1 MNVNIKLSLTDRE
14 RNLLKRK
21 MVGKDVKALA
31 TRADVNQMVNGFMQS
46 MLEDV
51 EAERANG
58 VGIPR
63 SMQPSGSIQQFDQ
76 SKVPEQYRDK
86 PLAWQ
91 MGWYRGRYV
100 NKPFRV

>member
-1 MNVNIKLSLTDRE
+1 MNVNIKVSLTDQE

-21 MVGKDVKALA
+21 LTGKDVKAMVS
-31 TRADVNQMVNGFMQS
+31 RKEVNELVDGFMKA
-46 MLEDV
+46 MLEDFEV
-51 EAERANG
+51 EDDQRFDLSNDT
-58 VGIPR
+58 IRPL
-63 SMQPSGSIQQFDQ
+63 QQFDQ